1 MQICHLPRRRTIT
14 SALSAVKM
22 LSLILLSIG
31 VITANLPY
39 IVAVS
44 VDDRNDGGGK
54 SIVFFF
60 FIPTIQFNRNVP
72 RMQIGSRYG
81 FFFHQTS
88 KQSKKR
94 FRFTSYNIEIEI
106 KKSHHLVITFS
117 SPPGSYTIH
126 YYITDIAV

>member
-60 FIPTIQFNRNVP
+60 LFRLYNLIETCHGCRLALDTD
-72 RMQIGSRYG
+72 
-81 FFFHQTS
+81 FFS
-88 KQSKKR
+88 IKQVNNPKKDSDLR
-94 FRFTSYNIEIEI
+94 HT
-106 KKSHHLVITFS
+106 T
-117 SPPGSYTIH
+117 
-126 YYITDIAV
+126 